1 MKSNRRVGGKVRKND
16 LKRLIYDTIL
26 KHITVFSIIDF
37 EEKLMTAEILH
48 VCIVC
53 KHIHDKEKEGNWEQ
67 LPEDF
72 QCPECG
78 CNKDEYY
85 DELWYQV

>member
-1 MKSNRRVGGKVRKND
+1 
-16 LKRLIYDTIL
+16 
-26 KHITVFSIIDF
+26 
-37 EEKLMTAEILH
+37 MTAEILH

-53 KHIHDKEKEGNWEQ
+53 KHIHDKEKEGDWEQ
-67 LPEDF
+67 LPENF

>member
-1 MKSNRRVGGKVRKND
+1 
-16 LKRLIYDTIL
+16 
-26 KHITVFSIIDF
+26 
-37 EEKLMTAEILH
+37 MTAEILH

-53 KHIHDKEKEGNWEQ
+53 KHLHDKEKEGEWKQ

-72 QCPECG
+72 QCPKCG